1 MVVDDGNDLQTS
13 YVATKGNDELD
24 SEFWH
29 ACAGPLISLPVVNS
43 LVVYWPQGHLEQIAN
58 STPQASSVLS
68 PIPQYDLPPH
78 ILCRLTGITLM
89 AHPDTDK
96 VYAQMDLTPVRESEK
111 PSVLEEPPPPAKRKS
126 YSFCKTLTASDTSTH
141 GGFSVP
147 RRAAEEC
154 LPELDYTMNPPCQ
167 ELVAKDVHG
176 VEWKFRHIYRGHPR
190 RHLLTTGWSV
200 FVSSKRLVA
209 GDSVLFLRGENDQ
222 LKVGVRHALKQQQ
235 DSQSMVVSNQST
247 YIGVLATA
255 AHAAT
260 EKLRFSVIY
269 HPSTCTSEFVIPYHK
284 YLKAIKSSVS
294 VGMRFK
300 MRFESEDS
308 TERRYAGTITG
319 IGDVDAVRWPNSY
332 WRSLKVEWDESM
344 ASGRHERVSLWEI
357 ESFNSVATLLPPT
370 SLGQYPSQKRRLA
383 RPTLGAGIQH
393 DLPRGDFTGVLTL
406 EPSQRNVERE
416 QEHLRLC
423 VQNYLRDHQEHKDSF
438 SPRLSSTG
446 YGKPECGGDEMQISV
461 NSSILDPAMK
471 LSWTSK
477 LPRLSSMS
485 ETEDLLSPAPIWPA
499 TLSSVLPDCAASS
512 SRLVGARG
520 EFVPSWEHQDGQVL
534 APTPP
539 PARPQCKLFGFALNA
554 DTVPNPAPSTEPPKD
569 EEMDV
574 EHLSSGPTNSG
585 GSNSQDL
592 AVKSGALTKVSPF
605 PRRSFIKVYKQGEPG
620 RALDL
625 TRYKSYS
632 ELKHALEDMFSL
644 HGQLES
650 PANLWQLVYTDHEG
664 DILLVGD
671 DPWGEFCSCVRSLKI
686 YSPAVEGGSEDVMM
700 MGSSSSL
707 PLFIVPSHSTS
718 SSTQIQERLER

>member
-1 MVVDDGNDLQTS
+1 
-13 YVATKGNDELD
+13 
-24 SEFWH
+24 
-29 ACAGPLISLPVVNS
+29 
-43 LVVYWPQGHLEQIAN
+43 
-58 STPQASSVLS
+58 
-68 PIPQYDLPPH
+68 
-78 ILCRLTGITLM
+78 
-89 AHPDTDK
+89 
-96 VYAQMDLTPVRESEK
+96 
-111 PSVLEEPPPPAKRKS
+111 LEEPPPPAKRKS

-209 GDSVLFLRGENDQ
+209 GDSVLFLRGENEQ
-222 LKVGVRHALKQQQ
+222 LRVGVRHALKQQQ

-357 ESFNSVATLLPPT
+357 ESFNSVATLPPPS

-383 RPTLGAGIQH
+383 RPTLESFHSTKLARVLVHDKGGLKMHEDAEGATSWRLSGRAVKSEDVLKAPVFGQDRTRAEGWPPMQQSEICPGAGIRH

-406 EPSQRNVERE
+406 ESSHRNVERE

-423 VQNYLRDHQEHKDSF
+423 VQNYLREHQEHKDSF

-461 NSSILDPAMK
+461 NSSSILDPAMK
-471 LSWTSK
+471 PSWTSK
-477 LPRLSSMS
+477 LPCLSSMP
-485 ETEDLLSPAPIWPA
+485 ETEDLSSPAPVWPA

-520 EFVPSWEHQDGQVL
+520 EFVPSWEDHDGQVL

-554 DTVPNPAPSTEPPKD
+554 DTVPNPGPSTEPPKD

-585 GSNSQDL
+585 GSNSQEL
-592 AVKSGALTKVSPF
+592 AVKSGALKKVSRF
-605 PRRSFIKVYKQGEPG
+605 PGRSFIKVYKQGEPG

-671 DPWGEFCSCVRSLKI
+671 DPWG
-686 YSPAVEGGSEDVMM
+686 
-700 MGSSSSL
+700 
-707 PLFIVPSHSTS
+707 
-718 SSTQIQERLER
+718 

>member
-1 MVVDDGNDLQTS
+1 MFSFFFCLLPATS
-13 YVATKGNDELD
+13 LLSSSFPPQPCLTSARPPAGSLPPARAGRPIRAPGNDELD

-43 LVVYWPQGHLEQIAN
+43 LVVYWPQGHLEQVAN

-111 PSVLEEPPPPAKRKS
+111 PSVSEEPAPPAKRKS

-209 GDSVLFLRGENDQ
+209 GDSVLFLRGENEQ
-222 LKVGVRHALKQQQ
+222 LRVGVRHALKQQQ

-255 AHAAT
+255 AHAVT

-357 ESFNSVATLLPPT
+357 ESFNSVATLPPPT
-370 SLGQYPSQKRRLA
+370 SLGQYPSQKRQLA
-383 RPTLGAGIQH
+383 RPTL
-393 DLPRGDFTGVLTL
+393 
-406 EPSQRNVERE
+406 
-416 QEHLRLC
+416 
-423 VQNYLRDHQEHKDSF
+423 DSF
-438 SPRLSSTG
+438 SPRLSSTTG

-461 NSSILDPAMK
+461 NSSSILDPAMK

-477 LPRLSSMS
+477 LPRLSSMP

-499 TLSSVLPDCAASS
+499 TLSSDLPDCAASS

-520 EFVPSWEHQDGQVL
+520 ELVPSWEDQDGQVL

-539 PARPQCKLFGFALNA
+539 PPRPQCKLFGFALNA

-574 EHLSSGPTNSG
+574 EHLSSDPTNSG
-585 GSNSQDL
+585 GSNSQEL

-605 PRRSFIKVYKQGEPG
+605 PGRSFIKVYKQGEPG

-671 DPWGEFCSCVRSLKI
+671 DPWREFCSCVRSLKI
-686 YSPAVEGGSEDVMM
+686 YSPAVEGGSKDVVQADVQDTRH
-700 MGSSSSL
+700 
-707 PLFIVPSHSTS
+707 I
-718 SSTQIQERLER
+718 

>member
-1 MVVDDGNDLQTS
+1 MASS
-13 YVATKGNDELD
+13 YVGSKLVDEKGEGGSMFAIN

-43 LVVYWPQGHLEQIAN
+43 LVVYWPQGHLEQVAN

-111 PSVLEEPPPPAKRKS
+111 PSVSEEPPPPAKRKS

-209 GDSVLFLRGENDQ
+209 GDSVLFLRGENGQ
-222 LKVGVRHALKQQQ
+222 LRVGVRHALKQQQ

-255 AHAAT
+255 AHAVT

-308 TERRYAGTITG
+308 TERRYSGTITG

-357 ESFNSVATLLPPT
+357 ESFNSVATLPPPT

-383 RPTLGAGIQH
+383 RPTL
-393 DLPRGDFTGVLTL
+393 
-406 EPSQRNVERE
+406 
-416 QEHLRLC
+416 
-423 VQNYLRDHQEHKDSF
+423 
-438 SPRLSSTG
+438 
-446 YGKPECGGDEMQISV
+446 
-461 NSSILDPAMK
+461 AMK

-477 LPRLSSMS
+477 LPRLSSMP

-499 TLSSVLPDCAASS
+499 TLSSDLPDCAASS

-520 EFVPSWEHQDGQVL
+520 EFVPSWEDQDGQVL

-554 DTVPNPAPSTEPPKD
+554 DTVSNPAPSTESPKD

-585 GSNSQDL
+585 GSNSQEL

-605 PRRSFIKVYKQGEPG
+605 PGRSFIKVYKQGEPG

-650 PANLWQLVYTDHEG
+650 PAKLWQLVYTDHEG

-671 DPWGEFCSCVRSLKI
+671 DPWREFCSCVRSLKI
-686 YSPAVEGGSEDVMM
+686 YSPAVEGGSKDV
-700 MGSSSSL
+700 
-707 PLFIVPSHSTS
+707 VQADVQDTRHT
-718 SSTQIQERLER
+718 

>member
-1 MVVDDGNDLQTS
+1 MRSSSTGMTLQHIS
-13 YVATKGNDELD
+13 PPMSQCPLPSSCDSSPVGISGNDELD

-111 PSVLEEPPPPAKRKS
+111 ASVSEEPPPPAKRKS

-209 GDSVLFLRGENDQ
+209 GDSVLFLRGENEQ
-222 LKVGVRHALKQQQ
+222 LRVGVRHALKQQQ

-357 ESFNSVATLLPPT
+357 ESFNSVATLPPPS
-370 SLGQYPSQKRRLA
+370 SLGQYPSQKCRLA
-383 RPTLGAGIQH
+383 RPTL
-393 DLPRGDFTGVLTL
+393 
-406 EPSQRNVERE
+406 
-416 QEHLRLC
+416 
-423 VQNYLRDHQEHKDSF
+423 
-438 SPRLSSTG
+438 
-446 YGKPECGGDEMQISV
+446 
-461 NSSILDPAMK
+461 AMK

-477 LPRLSSMS
+477 LPRLSSMP
-485 ETEDLLSPAPIWPA
+485 ETEDPSSPAPIWPA
-499 TLSSVLPDCAASS
+499 TLSSVLPDCTASS

-520 EFVPSWEHQDGQVL
+520 EFVPSWQDQDGQVL

-585 GSNSQDL
+585 GSNSQEL
-592 AVKSGALTKVSPF
+592 AVKSGGLTKVSPF
-605 PRRSFIKVYKQGEPG
+605 PGRSFIKVYKQGEPG

-686 YSPAVEGGSEDVMM
+686 YSPAVKGGSEDVVQADVQD
-700 MGSSSSL
+700 
-707 PLFIVPSHSTS
+707 IRRT
-718 SSTQIQERLER
+718 